1 MRKKNGG
8 IKMKRLLSHADIL
21 ILKDGEWTALRDAY
35 LGTDGDTIIRIS
47 ETRPDEPW
55 DEEKISGE
63 SC

>member
-1 MRKKNGG
+1 
-8 IKMKRLLSHADIL
+8 MKRLLSHADIL